1 MSSQAPPVT
10 DSFFGR
16 LGVALAPH
24 KYSVTVGTILLAHIV
39 LVLWGGRSAIMFTPV
54 VLLSMYLLGFVF
66 LLAQERSRI
75 ARLNLV
81 VGLIA
86 LGLSGLNMQYRGGFC
101 LVSAVSGHALFLFL
115 LIVFMLGQLFRKK
128 AVTVDTIM
136 AGVIIYL
143 LMAGFWAQ
151 LYALTLLIDPAAIH
165 YPVTH
170 GGQPYMALYYF
181 SVTTLTTAGF
191 GDIVPVSDL
200 ARILAA
206 YESLLGQVY
215 LATFVALLMGRH
227 FANR

>member
-1 MSSQAPPVT
+1 MSFQAPPVT
-10 DSFFGR
+10 DSFSGR
-16 LGVALAPH
+16 LGKALAPH
-24 KYSVTVGTILLAHIV
+24 KYSVTVGIILLAHIV
-39 LVLWGGRSAIMFTPV
+39 LVFWGGRRAIMFTPV
-54 VLLSMYLLGFVF
+54 VLLAMYLLGFVF
-66 LLAQERSRI
+66 LLVRERSLI
-75 ARLNLV
+75 ARLNLI
-81 VGLIA
+81 VGLTA
-86 LGLSGLNMQYRGGFC
+86 LGLSCLNMFFEGGAS
-101 LVSAVSGHALFLFL
+101 LVMAVACHFLFLFL

-143 LMAGFWAQ
+143 LMAGLWAQ

-191 GDIVPVSDL
+191 GDVVPVSDL
-200 ARILAA
+200 ARIVAA
-206 YESLLGQVY
+206 YESLIGQVY

>member
-16 LGVALAPH
+16 LGAALAPH
-24 KYSVTVGTILLAHIV
+24 KYSVTVGIILLAHIV
-39 LVLWGGRSAIMFTPV
+39 LVVWGGRSAIMFTPV

-66 LLAQERSRI
+66 LLARERSLV

-81 VGLIA
+81 VGLTA
-86 LGLSGLNMQYRGGFC
+86 LLLSGLNMYFQGGFC
-101 LVSAVSGHALFLFL
+101 LVIAVSGHALFLFL
-115 LIVFMLGQLFRKK
+115 LIVFMLGQLFHKK
-128 AVTVDTIM
+128 AVTIDTIM
-136 AGVIIYL
+136 AGIIIYL

-151 LYALTLLIDPAAIH
+151 LYALTLLIDSAAIH
-165 YPVTH
+165 YPVPH

-191 GDIVPVSDL
+191 GDVVPITDL

-215 LATFVALLMGRH
+215 LAVFIALLMGRH
-227 FANR
+227 FAEK

>member
-1 MSSQAPPVT
+1 MT
-10 DSFFGR
+10 DSFSGR
-16 LGVALAPH
+16 LGKALAPH
-24 KYSVTVGTILLAHIV
+24 KYSVTVGIILLAHIV
-39 LVLWGGRSAIMFTPV
+39 LVFWGGRRAIMFTPV
-54 VLLSMYLLGFVF
+54 VLLAMYLLGFVF
-66 LLAQERSRI
+66 LLVRERSLI
-75 ARLNLV
+75 ARLNLI
-81 VGLIA
+81 VGLTA
-86 LGLSGLNMQYRGGFC
+86 LGLSCLNMFFEGGAS
-101 LVSAVSGHALFLFL
+101 LVMAVACHFLFLFL

-143 LMAGFWAQ
+143 LMAGLWAQ

-191 GDIVPVSDL
+191 GDVVPVSDL
-200 ARILAA
+200 ARIVAA
-206 YESLLGQVY
+206 YESLIGQVY

>member
-16 LGVALAPH
+16 LGAALAPH
-24 KYSVTVGTILLAHIV
+24 KYSVTVGIILLAHIV
-39 LVLWGGRSAIMFTPV
+39 LVVWGGRSAIMFTPV

-66 LLAQERSRI
+66 LLARERSLV

-81 VGLIA
+81 VGLTA
-86 LGLSGLNMQYRGGFC
+86 LLLSGLNMYFQGGFC
-101 LVSAVSGHALFLFL
+101 LVIAVSGHALFLFL
-115 LIVFMLGQLFRKK
+115 LIVFMLGQLFHKK
-128 AVTVDTIM
+128 AVTIDTIM
-136 AGVIIYL
+136 AGIIIYL

-151 LYALTLLIDPAAIH
+151 LYALTLLIDSAAIH
-165 YPVTH
+165 YPVPH
-170 GGQPYMALYYF
+170 GGQPYMVLYYF

-191 GDIVPVSDL
+191 GDVVPVTDL

-206 YESLLGQVY
+206 YESLIGQVY

-227 FANR
+227 FADR